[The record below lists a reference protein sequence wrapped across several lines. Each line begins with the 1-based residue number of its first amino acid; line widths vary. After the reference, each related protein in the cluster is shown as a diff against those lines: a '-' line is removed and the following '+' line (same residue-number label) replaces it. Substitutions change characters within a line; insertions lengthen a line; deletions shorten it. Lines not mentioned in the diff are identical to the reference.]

1 MICAMILKLASEQQQ
16 KLPKAEKKQYKG
28 NQMKHQL
35 NDIDI
40 HIATGGR
47 KFDAAGEVV
56 IMLHGSGQNHLTWVL
71 QSRYFA
77 YRGFAVLAPDSPG
90 HGLSGG
96 SPLKSIEAM
105 AKWVIELM
113 DRRDVQQAMQ
123 VGHAQGCLCAIEAAA
138 HQPESGKR
146 EALIAGAMAIPVSQ
160 ELLDMSDKALTK
172 AISAMISWCHGP
184 MAHMHDNTQPGHS
197 FIGYGQRLMAL
208 NDNDALRAD
217 LHACNT
223 YKNGPNATKS
233 ITQPALCILAENDR
247 MTPVK
252 FGREMAT
259 TLNNAKMTII
269 AEAGHMLPAEHP
281 AAVNAALRSFF
292 QSS

>member
-77 YRGFAVLAPDSPG
+77 YRGFAVLAPDFPG

-96 SPLKSIEAM
+96 SPLESIEAM

-113 DRRDVQQAMQ
+113 DSLDVKQAML
-123 VGHAQGCLCAIEAAA
+123 VGHSQGCLEILEYAFKYKSRLNKIVLVGGSNKMPVHPDLIELANNGDSDAVKLMMKWGY
-138 HQPESGKR
+138 EGSKN
-146 EALIAGAMAIPVSQ
+146 
-160 ELLDMSDKALTK
+160 LLVV
-172 AISAMISWCHGP
+172 I
-184 MAHMHDNTQPGHS
+184 Q
-197 FIGYGQRLMAL
+197 
-208 NDNDALRAD
+208 
-217 LHACNT
+217 
-223 YKNGPNATKS
+223 
-233 ITQPALCILAENDR
+233 
-247 MTPVK
+247 
-252 FGREMAT
+252 
-259 TLNNAKMTII
+259 
-269 AEAGHMLPAEHP
+269 
-281 AAVNAALRSFF
+281 
-292 QSS
+292 